1 MHEDTVMVIQ
11 GLWHFPPPDKPPL
24 EETLTSMLNFDPS
37 CSSLDLAD
45 GFPTDP
51 PTQDPLWIESL
62 QMASDPFVVTIS
74 TIPDDEPSLLQAE
87 LLCTDGIKM
96 PQSPKLDQVGQL
108 ERLDLGHV
116 EGLEI
121 LGLDQV
127 EQLVTLEPIAE
138 EPLELSEQPGSMQ
151 QSQEDVQPGSG
162 QLQPGS
168 GQLQP
173 GSGQLQPG
181 SGQLQPS
188 QEGVQPS
195 QEGVQL
201 GSGQLQP
208 SQEGVQPSQEGVQP
222 GSGQLQ
228 PVPPSQ
234 EGVQPGSGQLQ
245 PGSGQLQ
252 PGSGQLQPSQ
262 EGVQPGSG
270 QLQLV
275 QPSRGDEYLGSM
287 QPSHTEEQ
295 PEALECGHME
305 KFASRGQEAIMSA
318 ESSGCGPHLTTGS
331 VPGSPTNMELE
342 DSSKVVMSEEVPFPE
357 ESERFFRA
365 VEENPE
371 DFNGWTYLL
380 QHVEEEDHIGAARKA
395 FDSFFSQYPF
405 CYGYWKKYADM
416 EKRLSG
422 IQMADEVYRRGL
434 QAIPVSVD
442 LWLQYADFVRE
453 VADGAE
459 AESRVRLVF
468 EHAVLSAGLDFRSD
482 RLWEAYIAWETG
494 MGNLTA
500 VTALYDRIL
509 AIPTQLYSQ
518 HHQRFKEHVQ
528 NNLPKHFLSL
538 EEFSKLRK
546 ELASV
551 DKLSGEEVSPSE
563 DLPLGTEDLADPA
576 KRVTEIENMRHRVLE
591 LRHEIFNHNENEVSK
606 RWTFE
611 DGIKRPYF
619 HVKPLER
626 AQLAI
631 WREYLDFEMENG
643 SLERVVMLF
652 ERCLVACAFYEEFW
666 IKYARFMMNYSIDGA
681 RDVYTKA
688 CLTHLPKKP
697 SIHLLWAMFEE
708 QQEARR
714 ILKALEDVQP
724 HLAVVRLR
732 HVNLERRQG
741 NMEEAESLLQ
751 DAIQNGK
758 TPSEATFYSL
768 KLARLFFKTQR
779 NLLKARNVLL
789 DAIEVDE
796 MSPKLYLN
804 LLELEYSGDV
814 QENEDQIVACFDRAL
829 RSPLP
834 LESRL
839 TFSQRKMEFLE
850 DFGSDINMLMSSYEE
865 HQKLLKMHESSKRET
880 ENDLACTGFTLQF
893 PGARGKETVH
903 RRREYELQPRECGYA
918 GEPSFIQLQL
928 VSELQL
934 PELVALWPVL
944 HPSTNVMCQLFGFW
958 GGGGRHELMCFSFSI
973 FPVHMTLQ

>member
-1 MHEDTVMVIQ
+1 ME
-11 GLWHFPPPDKPPL
+11 GFDKPPL
-24 EETLTSMLNFDPS
+24 EETLTSMLSFDPS
-37 CSSLDLAD
+37 RSCDSLDLAD

-51 PTQDPLWIESL
+51 PTQDTLWIESL
-62 QMASDPFVVTIS
+62 QMASDPFVVTVS

-87 LLCTDGIKM
+87 LLCPDAIKM
-96 PQSPKLDQVGQL
+96 PRSPKLDQVGQL
-108 ERLDLGHV
+108 ERLELGHV

-121 LGLDQV
+121 LGFDQV
-127 EQLVTLEPIAE
+127 EHLVTSELIEE
-138 EPLELSEQPGSMQ
+138 EPLQLLEQPGSMQ
-151 QSQEDVQPGSG
+151 PHS
-162 QLQPGS
+162 
-168 GQLQP
+168 
-173 GSGQLQPG
+173 
-181 SGQLQPS
+181 
-188 QEGVQPS
+188 VQPS
-195 QEGVQL
+195 QEDEHS
-201 GSGQLQP
+201 GSMQP
-208 SQEGVQPSQEGVQP
+208 HSVQPSQEDEHSGSMQP
-222 GSGQLQ
+222 HS
-228 PVPPSQ
+228 V
-234 EGVQPGSGQLQ
+234 
-245 PGSGQLQ
+245 
-252 PGSGQLQPSQ
+252 QPSQ
-262 EGVQPGSG
+262 EDEHSGSMQPHS
-270 QLQLV
+270 V
-275 QPSRGDEYLGSM
+275 QPSQEDEHSGSMQPHSVQPSQEDEHSGSMQPHSVQPSQEDEHTGSMQPHSVQPSQEDEHTGSMQPHSVQPSQEDEHSGSMQPHSVQPSQEDEHSGSM

-305 KFASRGQEAIMSA
+305 ECAPPGQEAIMPA
-318 ESSGCGPHLTTGS
+318 ESSGCGAHLTVGS

-342 DSSKVVMSEEVPFPE
+342 DSSKVGITEEVPFPE

-380 QHVEEEDHIGAARKA
+380 QHVEEENHIGAARKA

-405 CYGYWKKYADM
+405 CYGYWKKYADT

-442 LWLQYADFVRE
+442 LWLHYVDFVRE

-468 EHAVLSAGLDFRSD
+468 EHAVFSAGLDFRSD
-482 RLWEAYIAWETG
+482 RLWEAYIAWETEV
-494 MGNLTA
+494 GNLAA
-500 VTALYDRIL
+500 VTALYDRVL

-551 DKLSGEEVSPSE
+551 DKLSGEEVTPSE

-591 LRHEIFNHNENEVSK
+591 LRQEIFNHNENEVSK

-652 ERCLVACAFYEEFW
+652 ERCLVACALYEEFW

-708 QQEARR
+708 QQGNVEEARR
-714 ILKALEDVQP
+714 ILRTLEDLLP

-732 HVNLERRQG
+732 RVNLERRRG
-741 NMEEAESLLQ
+741 NMEKAESLLQ
-751 DAIQNGK
+751 EAIKNGK
-758 TPSEATFYSL
+758 TPSEAAFYSL

-779 NLLKARNVLL
+779 DLLKARNVLL
-789 DAIEVDE
+789 DAIKVDE

-839 TFSQRKMEFLE
+839 AFSQRKMEFLE

-865 HQKLLKMHESSKRET
+865 HQKLLKIHESSKRET
-880 ENDLACTGFTLQF
+880 ENDSQEPEVKRRCT
-893 PGARGKETVH
+893 ED
-903 RRREYELQPRECGYA
+903 
-918 GEPSFIQLQL
+918 
-928 VSELQL
+928 VSM
-934 PELVALWPVL
+934 
-944 HPSTNVMCQLFGFW
+944 N
-958 GGGGRHELMCFSFSI
+958 FS
-973 FPVHMTLQ
+973 HMSADMQASQASYSYSWYQNYSYQNSWAYGQYYTPPPM